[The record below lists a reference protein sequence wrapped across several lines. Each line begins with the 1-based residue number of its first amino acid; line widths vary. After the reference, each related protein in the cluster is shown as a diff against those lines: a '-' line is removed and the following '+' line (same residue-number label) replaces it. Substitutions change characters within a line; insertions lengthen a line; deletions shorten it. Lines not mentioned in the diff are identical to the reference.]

1 MVKIILASKS
11 KVRKQILDDNNIFT
25 EVQNSNLDED
35 IVKESLIKEKA
46 SPELI
51 SKNLAELKA
60 NKVSQKNQ
68 GFLVIGADSV
78 IDLDGELI
86 SKPINRDQALE
97 ILKKLNGKKHNL
109 ISSVCISQNGAM
121 IWNYTD
127 KATLTMKQFSLDE
140 LKSYLSKITDEAL
153 YAYNVYQ
160 IEGEGRK
167 LFLNIEGDEDTI
179 MGLPIK
185 KNKTILKQL
194 RMKKYLV
201 IGNPIDHSLSPKL
214 QNWWLKENNI
224 DATYDKIKLEVD
236 EIKNFIQEI
245 KEQKIAGCNVTVPF
259 KKTVIP
265 FLDRLSPEAEQTQ
278 SVNTITYDNGD
289 LVGHNT
295 DIAGFDSAIKKLD
308 FSLKGKKVMILGAGG
323 VVPSI
328 IFALQKMNVQEITI
342 SNRTKERAENLKV
355 LFNNIK
361 ILKWG
366 NLTDFHMV
374 INATSLGLNNEK
386 INLKFSSSGNDRL
399 FYDVIYNPHE
409 TQFLKMGKQLGCKIE
424 NGKTMFVYQAL
435 EAFKLWHSIEP
446 KVNTDTFKL
455 LDND

>member
-1 MVKIILASKS
+1 
-11 KVRKQILDDNNIFT
+11 
-25 EVQNSNLDED
+25 
-35 IVKESLIKEKA
+35 
-46 SPELI
+46 
-51 SKNLAELKA
+51 
-60 NKVSQKNQ
+60 
-68 GFLVIGADSV
+68 
-78 IDLDGELI
+78 
-86 SKPINRDQALE
+86 
-97 ILKKLNGKKHNL
+97 
-109 ISSVCISQNGAM
+109 
-121 IWNYTD
+121 
-127 KATLTMKQFSLDE
+127 
-140 LKSYLSKITDEAL
+140 
-153 YAYNVYQ
+153 
-160 IEGEGRK
+160 
-167 LFLNIEGDEDTI
+167 
-179 MGLPIK
+179 
-185 KNKTILKQL
+185 
-194 RMKKYLV
+194 MKKYLV

-224 DATYDKIKLEVD
+224 DATYDKIKLEVH

-265 FLDRLSPEAEQTQ
+265 FLDRLSPEVEQTQ

-342 SNRTKERAENLKV
+342 SNRTKEKAENLRV

-361 ILKWG
+361 ILEWG

-386 INLKFSSSGNDRL
+386 INLNFSSSGN
-399 FYDVIYNPHE
+399 
-409 TQFLKMGKQLGCKIE
+409 
-424 NGKTMFVYQAL
+424 
-435 EAFKLWHSIEP
+435 
-446 KVNTDTFKL
+446 
-455 LDND
+455 

>member
-1 MVKIILASKS
+1 
-11 KVRKQILDDNNIFT
+11 
-25 EVQNSNLDED
+25 
-35 IVKESLIKEKA
+35 
-46 SPELI
+46 
-51 SKNLAELKA
+51 
-60 NKVSQKNQ
+60 
-68 GFLVIGADSV
+68 
-78 IDLDGELI
+78 
-86 SKPINRDQALE
+86 
-97 ILKKLNGKKHNL
+97 
-109 ISSVCISQNGAM
+109 
-121 IWNYTD
+121 
-127 KATLTMKQFSLDE
+127 
-140 LKSYLSKITDEAL
+140 
-153 YAYNVYQ
+153 
-160 IEGEGRK
+160 
-167 LFLNIEGDEDTI
+167 
-179 MGLPIK
+179 
-185 KNKTILKQL
+185 
-194 RMKKYLV
+194 MKKFCV

-214 QNWWLKENNI
+214 QNWWFKENNI
-224 DATYDKIKLEVD
+224 DATYDKIKLEVH

-265 FLDRLSPEAEQTQ
+265 FLDRLSLEAEQTQ

-328 IFALQKMNVQEITI
+328 IFALQRMNVQEITI
-342 SNRTKERAENLKV
+342 SNRTKEKAENLRV
-355 LFNNIK
+355 LFNNIE
-361 ILKWG
+361 ILEWG

-386 INLKFSSSGNDRL
+386 INLNFSSSGNDKL

-409 TQFLKMGKQLGCKIE
+409 TQFLKMGKQLGCNTE

-435 EAFKLWHSIEP
+435 EAFKLWHGIEP